1 MITAFMDIETY
12 SPAPISCGTHKY
24 AEKAE
29 LLLWG
34 YAIGERPAQVW
45 DKASGAPMPEDLQKT
60 LQMAREGKALLI
72 WHNGMMFDTVVLE
85 KLGYL
90 RGVPLRAHWDTM
102 VQAYQHGLPGSL
114 ADLGQVL
121 GLSEDEAKDK
131 DGARLVNKFCKPA
144 PNNHKVERYTQAN
157 APADWERFKNY
168 CKQDVEALRNI
179 FNRLPRFNCSQPERL
194 AQEVDALINR
204 RGFRIDLQLAQAAM
218 NLDVENKA
226 RLRQITVEKTAGEV
240 TAATQR
246 DRLRDYIARN
256 YGVNFEDLRKSSMER
271 ALENGDL
278 PEPVAELLR
287 LRLATAKTSATKYK
301 KTVDATSSDG
311 RLRGC
316 LQFRGAMRTGRFAGR
331 IFQPQNMARP
341 AYKEAGVALGIES
354 LKDGSAS
361 WLYEGEEA
369 QLLSSCLRGLVIA
382 APGKLFVVNDWSNVE
397 GRGLA
402 WLAGESW
409 KLQAFRD
416 FDAGHGH
423 DLYKM
428 TYGKTF
434 GIDPDDVTK
443 PQRQMGKVLELALG
457 YGGGAGALVTFALGF
472 GMDLDKLADDIYG
485 AVDPEFVKASQ
496 ESYDWF
502 VKQGMTRG
510 LSKRVFVALDAVKRA
525 WRAANPNIVSF
536 WSNLGRAVSSVLAG
550 EHQLA
555 RTNRLAVSKSGH
567 WLLIELP
574 SGRKLSYAQ
583 ARTEQAGMDSFTY
596 LGVNQKTRKWE
607 RLESYSSKCVE
618 NVVQGMCCDL
628 LTQSLVRLEAMGI
641 PPVMHVHDEIVCEVP
656 ACKADQSYLDMVDV
670 MTKPGALY
678 KGLPLAVDGFIG
690 DRYKKKD

>member
-1 MITAFMDIETY
+1 MIKVFADIETF
-12 SPAPISCGTHKY
+12 SPTPISCGTHKY

-34 YAIGERPAQVW
+34 YAIDDQPARVW
-45 DKASGAPMPEDLQKT
+45 DAASRMPMPEDLKRV
-60 LQMAREGKALLI
+60 LDAARKGEAFFF

-90 RGVPLRAHWDTM
+90 DGVPLRAHWDTM
-102 VQAYQHGLPGSL
+102 VQAYEHGLPGSL
-114 ADLGQVL
+114 ADLGNVF
-121 GLSEDEAKDK
+121 GLSEGQAKDK

-144 PNNHKVERYTQAN
+144 PKSHKAERYTPWN
-157 APADWERFKNY
+157 SPDDWARFVSY
-168 CKQDVEALRNI
+168 CRQDVEALRNI
-179 FNRLPRFNCSQPERL
+179 FKRLPTFNVSKTERE
-194 AQEVDALINR
+194 AQLVDAAINR

-218 NLDVENKA
+218 ELDADNKA
-226 RLRQITVEKTAGEV
+226 RLRQTTAEKTGGAV

-246 DRLRDYIARN
+246 DRLRDYIARS
-256 YGVNFEDLRKSSMER
+256 YGIDFEDLRKSSMER

-341 AYKEAGVALGIES
+341 AFKEAGVALGIES

-369 QLLSSCLRGLVIA
+369 PLLSSCLRGLVIA
-382 APGKLFVVNDWSNVE
+382 DPGKLFVVNDWSNVE

-409 KLQAFRD
+409 KIQAFRD

-434 GIDPDDVTK
+434 GISPNDVTK

-472 GMDLDKLADDIYG
+472 GMDLDKLANDIYG
-485 AVDPEFVKASQ
+485 AVDAEFVKQSQ

-536 WSNLGRAVSSVLAG
+536 WSNLGGAVSSVLMG
-550 EHQLA
+550 ETQRA
-555 RTNRLAVSKSGH
+555 TTNRLVVSKSGS
-567 WLLIELP
+567 WLLIALP

-583 ARTEQAGMDSFTY
+583 ARAEQAGMDSFTY

-628 LTQSLVRLEAMGI
+628 LTNSLVALERAGI

-656 ACKADQSYLDMVDV
+656 ADKADQSYLTMVDV
-670 MTKPGALY
+670 MTQPGATYL
-678 KGLPLAVDGFIG
+678 GLPLAVDGFIG

>member
-1 MITAFMDIETY
+1 MILAYADLETF
-12 SPAPISCGTHKY
+12 SPTPISCGTHKY

-34 YAIGERPAQVW
+34 FAIGDAPAQVW
-45 DKASGAPMPEDLQKT
+45 DAKHEPMPPELSG
-60 LQMAREGKALLI
+60 LLESARNGQALI
-72 WHNGMMFDTVVLE
+72 VWHNGLMFDTVVLE
-85 KLGYL
+85 KLGLL

-102 VQAYQHGLPGSL
+102 AQAYQHGLPGSL
-114 ADLGQVL
+114 GELCKVL
-121 GLSEDEAKDK
+121 GLTEDQSKDK
-131 DGARLVNKFCKPA
+131 DGARLVQKFCKPA
-144 PNNHKVERYTQAN
+144 PKGRKVDRYTAEN
-157 APADWERFKNY
+157 SPEDWERFKHY
-168 CKQDVEALRNI
+168 CKMDVESMRTI
-179 FNRLPRFNCSQPERL
+179 FKRMPRFNCSQPERL

-226 RLRQITVEKTAGEV
+226 RLRRVTAEKTDGEV

-246 DRLRDYIARN
+246 DKLRDYILRN
-256 YGVNFEDLRKSSMER
+256 HGISFDDLRKSSMEK
-271 ALENGDL
+271 ALEDESL
-278 PEPVAELLR
+278 PDPVAELLR

-341 AYKEAGVALGIES
+341 AFKEAGVELGIES
-354 LKDGSAS
+354 LKDGTAS

-369 QLLSSCLRGLVIA
+369 KLLSSCLRGLVIA

-402 WLAGESW
+402 WLAGEAW

-434 GIDPDDVTK
+434 GIAPEDVTK

-485 AVDPEFVKASQ
+485 AVDAEFVKASQ
-496 ESYDWF
+496 DSYEWF

-525 WRAANPNIVSF
+525 WRAANPNIVAF
-536 WSNLGRAVSSVLAG
+536 WSNLGSAITKVLTK
-550 EHQLA
+550 EE
-555 RTNRLAVSKSGH
+555 RVVTTNHLKVAMHGS
-567 WLLIELP
+567 WLTVELP
-574 SGRKLSYAQ
+574 SGRKLCYAQ
-583 ARTEQAGMDSFTY
+583 ARAEEEGMDSFTY

-607 RLESYSSKCVE
+607 RLESYSSKGVE
-618 NVVQGMCCDL
+618 NAVQAMCCDL

-656 ACKADQSYLDMVDV
+656 ACQAGKSFDEMVDV
-670 MTKPGALY
+670 MTHPGSLY

>member
-1 MITAFMDIETY
+1 MIKAFMDIECY
-12 SPAPISCGTHKY
+12 SPTPITCGTHKY

-34 YAIGERPAQVW
+34 YAVHPHMARVW
-45 DKASGAPMPEDLQKT
+45 DVASGAPMPDSLKWVLDQ
-60 LQMAREGKALLI
+60 ARQGNAMLI

-90 RGVPLRAHWDTM
+90 DGVPLRAHWDTM

-114 ADLGQVL
+114 ADLGRVL
-121 GLSEDEAKDK
+121 GLREDEAKDK
-131 DGARLVNKFCKPA
+131 DGARLVQKFCKPA
-144 PNNHKVERYTQAN
+144 PKNHKVERYTEAN
-157 APADWERFKNY
+157 APSDWGRFVNY
-168 CKQDVEALRNI
+168 CLQDVKALEAI
-179 FNRLPRFNCSQPERL
+179 FMRLPRFNVRLDERD
-194 AQEVDALINR
+194 AQMVDAAINR
-204 RGFRIDLQLAQAAM
+204 RGFRIDLDLAQAAM

-226 RLRQITVEKTAGEV
+226 RLRRTTAEKTDGEV

-246 DRLRDYIARN
+246 DRLRDYILRN
-256 YGVNFEDLRKSSMER
+256 YGLNLEDMRKASVER
-271 ALENGDL
+271 ALESGDL
-278 PEPVAELLR
+278 PAPVAELLS

-341 AYKEAGVALGIES
+341 AYKEAGVELGIKS
-354 LKDGSAS
+354 LKDGTAA

-369 QLLSSCLRGLVIA
+369 KLLSSCLRGLVIA
-382 APGKLFVVNDWSNVE
+382 DPGKLFVVNDWSNVE

-434 GIDPDDVTK
+434 GIDPEDVTK

-496 ESYDWF
+496 DSYDWF

-510 LSKRVFVALDAVKRA
+510 LTKRVFMALDAVKRA

-536 WSNLGRAVSSVLAG
+536 WSNLGKAVTSVLMG
-550 EHQLA
+550 ETQRA
-555 RTNRLAVSKSGH
+555 TTNRLTVSKDRV

-583 ARTEQAGMDSFTY
+583 ARAEQAGMDSFTY

-628 LTQSLVRLEAMGI
+628 LTNSLVRLERLGI

-656 ACKADQSYLDMVDV
+656 AEKADQSYLTMVDV
-670 MTKPGALY
+670 MTHPGDTY
-678 KGLPLAVDGFIG
+678 EGLPLAVDGFIG